1 MSKKQSQ
8 YKSNRTLIR
17 TATTGLVLICLALVA
32 GCSQGHGS
40 LGPPLP
46 ISEATFSFATVT
58 TIPEVP
64 TLVPTPDGQVTLMA
78 VGDVMLARQTGEL
91 IQSTGLQ
98 APFEQV
104 SDLFYTAD
112 WVVANLECA
121 ITDSD
126 VPEKKT
132 YTFAAPMESALSLAI
147 AGINVVNLS
156 NNHSQDYGPAGMADT
171 LEALHRSQIYSFGIG
186 KGAAAVHSPLLL
198 EKNGLTI
205 ALLGYTDVPIEQSS
219 YFDTHSWIATPEL
232 PGLAWAILG
241 DVQSDVASARQQADV
256 VIVYFHYGIEN
267 LDHASRAQHYLATG
281 AIDAGASLVLGSH
294 SHRLQEIERYKG
306 GLIVYSLGNF
316 VFDGFDGSANLT
328 AILSVRLGK
337 TGVIEYSWY
346 PMVIVDGIPQP
357 ADAQNTQIIRS
368 LVEREYKLYL
378 PGLEPGD
385 ISD

>member
-1 MSKKQSQ
+1 M
-8 YKSNRTLIR
+8 
-17 TATTGLVLICLALVA
+17 
-32 GCSQGHGS
+32 
-40 LGPPLP
+40 
-46 ISEATFSFATVT
+46 
-58 TIPEVP
+58 VP
-64 TLVPTPDGQVTLMA
+64 TLVDEQVTLMA
-78 VGDVMLARQTGEL
+78 VGDVMLARRTGEL

-98 APFEQV
+98 APFEYV

-121 ITDSD
+121 ITNSD
-126 VPEKKT
+126 VAEKKA

-156 NNHSQDYGPAGMADT
+156 NNHSQDYGPAGLADT
-171 LEALHRSQIYSFGIG
+171 LEALRRSQIQPFGVG
-186 KGAAAVHSPLLL
+186 KDAIEAHRPLLL
-198 EKNGLTI
+198 EKDGLTL

-219 YFDTHSWIATPEL
+219 YFDTHDWIATAER
-232 PGLAWAILG
+232 PGLAWAVLE
-241 DVQSDVASARQQADV
+241 DVQAEVASARQQADV
-256 VIVYFHYGIEN
+256 VIVYFHYGVEN

-294 SHRLQEIERYKG
+294 SHRLQEIEHYKG

-316 VFDGFDGSANLT
+316 VFDGFDDIANLT
-328 AILSVRLGK
+328 AILRVTLDR
-337 TGVIEYSWY
+337 TGVIEYTWY

-357 ADAQNTQIIRS
+357 ADAQNARAIQA

-385 ISD
+385 ASD

>member
-1 MSKKQSQ
+1 VKRTHHKP
-8 YKSNRTLIR
+8 NRAPIWISV
-17 TATTGLVLICLALVA
+17 TGLVLACLALSS
-32 GCSQGHGS
+32 GCSYGHGGI

-46 ISEATFSFATVT
+46 ITENIFSTATPYVKPITPSQ
-58 TIPEVP
+58 
-64 TLVPTPDGQVTLMA
+64 VPTPNGQVTLMA

-98 APFEQV
+98 APFEYV

-121 ITDSD
+121 ITDAD
-126 VPEKKT
+126 MPEKKS
-132 YTFAAPMESALSLAI
+132 YTFAAPMESAYSLAI
-147 AGINVVNLS
+147 GGINVINLS
-156 NNHSQDYGPAGMADT
+156 NNHSQDYGPIGLADT
-171 LEALHRSQIYSFGIG
+171 LEALRRSQIQSFGIG
-186 KGAAAVHSPLLL
+186 KNAVEVHTPLLL

-219 YFDTHSWIATPEL
+219 YFDTHSWIATAEQ
-232 PGLAWAILG
+232 PGLAWAILE
-241 DVQSDVASARQQADV
+241 DVQADVASARREADL

-267 LDHASRAQHYLATG
+267 LDHASRAQHFLATG

-294 SHRLQEIERYKG
+294 SHRLQEIEHYKG

-328 AILSVRLGK
+328 AILSVRLDK
-337 TGVIEYSWY
+337 TGVIGYTWY
-346 PMVIVDGIPQP
+346 PMVIVEGIPQP
-357 ADAQNTQIIRS
+357 ADAQNAQIIQA

-385 ISD
+385 ASD

>member
-1 MSKKQSQ
+1 M
-8 YKSNRTLIR
+8 
-17 TATTGLVLICLALVA
+17 
-32 GCSQGHGS
+32 
-40 LGPPLP
+40 
-46 ISEATFSFATVT
+46 
-58 TIPEVP
+58 
-64 TLVPTPDGQVTLMA
+64 VPTPDGQVTLMA

-126 VPEKKT
+126 VPVKKT
-132 YTFAAPMESALSLAI
+132 YTFAAPMESALSLSI
-147 AGINVVNLS
+147 AGINIVNLS
-156 NNHSQDYGPAGMADT
+156 NNHSQDYGPTGMADT
-171 LEALHRSQIYSFGIG
+171 LEALHHSQIHSFGIG
-186 KGAAAVHSPLLL
+186 KDAAAVHSPLLL

-219 YFDTHSWIATPEL
+219 YFDTHSWIATPEQ
-232 PGLAWAILG
+232 PGLAWAILE
-241 DVQSDVASARQQADV
+241 DVQADVASARQQADV

-281 AIDAGASLVLGSH
+281 AIDAGASLVLGAH

-337 TGVIEYSWY
+337 TGVIEYTWY

-385 ISD
+385 VSD